1 MLLLL
6 FLPLQSVFA
15 TQSHEVKK
23 GDTLWGI
30 AQKYDVPLH
39 ALKSVNEDIL
49 ESDIIYP
56 GDFLTT
62 PARDIESDGG
72 DDSSDIEDGYKVETG
87 DTLWG
92 IATSN
97 DLTVNELMRANNLR
111 TTVTFPGQVLDIK
124 KKEFEDGT
132 DTKYVV
138 LSGDNLWRIA
148 LKKNTSVS
156 QLMAL
161 NNLDSHLIHPG
172 QVLVY

>member
-1 MLLLL
+1 
-6 FLPLQSVFA
+6 
-15 TQSHEVKK
+15 
-23 GDTLWGI
+23 
-30 AQKYDVPLH
+30 
-39 ALKSVNEDIL
+39 
-49 ESDIIYP
+49 
-56 GDFLTT
+56 
-62 PARDIESDGG
+62 
-72 DDSSDIEDGYKVETG
+72 VETG

-111 TTVTFPGQVLDIK
+111 TTVIFPGQVLDIK